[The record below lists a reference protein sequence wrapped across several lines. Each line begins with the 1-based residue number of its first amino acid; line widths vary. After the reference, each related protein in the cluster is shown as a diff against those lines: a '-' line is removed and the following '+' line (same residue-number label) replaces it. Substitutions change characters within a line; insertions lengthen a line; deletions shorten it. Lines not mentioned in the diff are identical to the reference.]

1 MKTAALATVII
12 LLCSL
17 SAAEEASLDSWTQSS
32 DETQRTAG
40 DPTQDRPDLQWDEAD
55 IASPT
60 HMDQTETSQVPPPI
74 TIAQART
81 EADLIAALELQGY
94 QIDSVRRT
102 LLGRVVIKARND
114 TNIREIVMSRSR
126 GDVLSDQI
134 IRDLSSD
141 GDRQAESGM
150 ESDGQD
156 PDAESVL
163 QLRLDVENV
172 LRLRDGNDQEN
183 DVSGHSSG
191 LVSGGGGLGVGLG
204 N

>member
-1 MKTAALATVII
+1 MKTAVLATVII
-12 LLCSL
+12 LVYSL
-17 SAAEEASLDSWTQSS
+17 SAAAQTPSDTSAHDKNEAQH
-32 DETQRTAG
+32 AAA
-40 DPTQDRPDLQWDEAD
+40 DPKQDRADGLLNEAD
-55 IASPT
+55 IASQTPK
-60 HMDQTETSQVPPPI
+60 DQLETSPVPPPI
-74 TIAQART
+74 MIAQART

-134 IRDLSSD
+134 VRNLSAD
-141 GDRQAESGM
+141 GDHEARSGM
-150 ESDGQD
+150 DSDRQD

-172 LRLRDGNDQEN
+172 LGLRDRNDQEN
-183 DVSGHSSG
+183 DVSDRSSG
-191 LVSGGGGLGVGLG
+191 LAGGVGGLGVGRG
-204 N
+204 K